1 MCCFDILVRY
11 LFLCFFFSFCCS
23 YVIFGTDTSLGIISL
38 EEVIVHK
45 MSILLIKWQ
54 QSPTVAGKLNV
65 FQLSGNG

>member
-1 MCCFDILVRY
+1 M
-11 LFLCFFFSFCCS
+11 
-23 YVIFGTDTSLGIISL
+23 IFGTDTSLGIISL

-65 FQLSGNG
+65 FQHSGNG